1 MCESIHRPPFLS
13 APCPGMHSPLSFPNI
28 RRCGAVIAGAG
39 LLLLSGVVNA
49 PAQGQLGL
57 FSQSSR
63 KKSDTASQTA
73 QAPRPETVSP
83 ESPRAIVAAFL
94 DLAGAGKDSDAA
106 QYLDLPDSLRTR
118 GPELAREFKLVLD
131 RKVWIDLEDISGAAA
146 GDTSGGGSRNLVQ
159 IAELPGARG
168 DHEPVRLARVWRGGQ
183 QRWLFSRGTV
193 QRIPEWYAALPDRWA
208 LQHLPAGFLKTGPLG
223 LTAWQWLAFPLV
235 LVVAFGFGTALNM
248 VLAWLFARLA
258 RRTAREWDDEF
269 IGRLAGPVTLGLTVA
284 MVAFL
289 LPWLALGVQGQQWV
303 SRLLKAGLIV
313 AFFWG
318 LIRLADVWRERM
330 AVSGWAMAGGA
341 ARSILPLGTRVAKV
355 AIVAIGVVAVL
366 STLGFPVAGVL
377 GGLGIGALAFALA
390 AQKTV
395 ENLFGAFSIGAD
407 QIFREGDSIKIDD
420 VAGTV
425 ERVGLRSTRIR
436 TIDRTVVTLPNGK
449 LADSRIESFAMRD
462 RIRLNM
468 VLGLVYETTGAQMRT
483 VLDGLERVLR
493 EHPHIMKD
501 NITVRLTDFGASA
514 LNVQVQTWVQTTDW
528 NEFLLDRQGILLQ
541 FMDVV
546 EQAGSGFAFPSQ
558 TVYLKQQVVAGS

>member
-1 MCESIHRPPFLS
+1 MCESIRQPPFLS
-13 APCPGMHSPLSFPNI
+13 APFPGMHSPLSFPHI
-28 RRCGAVIAGAG
+28 RRRGAAIAGIG
-39 LLLLSGVVNA
+39 FLLLSGVVNA

-57 FSQSSR
+57 FSQSA
-63 KKSDTASQTA
+63 KKKPDTASKSA
-73 QAPRPETVSP
+73 QVPRPETVSP
-83 ESPRAIVAAFL
+83 ESPRASVAAFL
-94 DLAGAGKDSDAA
+94 DLTSVGKDSDAA

-146 GDTSGGGSRNLVQ
+146 GDTTGGGSRNLVQ
-159 IAELPGARG
+159 IADLPGVRG
-168 DHEPVRLARVWRGGQ
+168 DHEPVRLARVWRGGE

-208 LQHLPAGFLKTGPLG
+208 LQHLPAGLLKTGPLG
-223 LTAWQWLAFPLV
+223 LTAWQWLAFPV
-235 LVVAFGFGTALNM
+235 LLLVAFGFGTALNL
-248 VLAWLFARLA
+248 VLAWLFKRLA
-258 RRTAREWDDEF
+258 RRTAREWDDEV
-269 IGRLAGPVTLGLTVA
+269 ISRLAGPVTLGLTVA

-289 LPWLALGVQGQQWV
+289 LPWLALGVEGQQWV
-303 SRLLKAGLIV
+303 SRLLKAGLLV

-318 LIRLADVWRERM
+318 LIRLADVWRQRM

-468 VLGLVYETTGAQMRT
+468 VLGLVYETTGAQMQT

-493 EHPHIMKD
+493 EHPRIMKD
-501 NITVRLTDFGASA
+501 NITVRFTDFGASA
-514 LNVQVQTWVQTTDW
+514 LDVQVQTWVQTTDW

-541 FMDVV
+541 FMAVV
-546 EQAGSGFAFPSQ
+546 EHAGSGFAFPSQ
-558 TVYLKQQVVAGS
+558 TVYLKQ

>member
-1 MCESIHRPPFLS
+1 
-13 APCPGMHSPLSFPNI
+13 MHFPLSFQSI
-28 RRCGAVIAGAG
+28 RGRVAATAGIG
-39 LLLLSGVVNA
+39 VLLLCCVADA

-57 FSQSSR
+57 FSQSS
-63 KKSDTASQTA
+63 KKKLDTASRTA
-73 QAPRPETVSP
+73 QAARPETVSP
-83 ESPRAIVAAFL
+83 ESPRAAVAAFL
-94 DLAGAGKDSDAA
+94 DLTSAGKDTEAA

-146 GDTSGGGSRNLVQ
+146 GDTAGGGSRNLVQ
-159 IAELPGARG
+159 IAELPGTRG
-168 DHEPVRLARVWRGGQ
+168 DHEPVRLSRVWRGGA

-208 LQHLPAGFLKTGPLG
+208 LQHLPAVLQKSGPLG
-223 LTAWQWLAFPLV
+223 LTAWQWLAFPVL

-248 VLAWLFARLA
+248 VLALVFGRVA
-258 RRTAREWDDEF
+258 RRTAHDWDDEF
-269 IGRLAGPVTLGLTVA
+269 ISRLAGPVTLGLTVA

-289 LPWLALGVQGQQWV
+289 LPWLALGVQGQLWV
-303 SRLLKAGLIV
+303 GRLLKAALMV

-318 LIRLADVWRERM
+318 LVRLVDVWRQRM

-341 ARSILPLGTRVAKV
+341 ARSILPLGSRVAKV
-355 AIVAIGVVAVL
+355 AIVAIGVVTVL

-407 QIFREGDSIKIDD
+407 QIFREGDGIKVDG

-449 LADSRIESFAMRD
+449 LADSQIESFAVRD

-468 VLGLVYETTGAQMRT
+468 VLGLVYETTGAQMRS

-493 EHPHIMKD
+493 EHPHVTTD

-528 NEFLLDRQGILLQ
+528 NEFLLIRQGILLQ

-546 EQAGSGFAFPSQ
+546 ERAGSGFAFPSQ
-558 TVYLKQQVVAGS
+558 TVYLKR

>member
-1 MCESIHRPPFLS
+1 
-13 APCPGMHSPLSFPNI
+13 MHFPLSFPSI
-28 RRCGAVIAGAG
+28 RRRAAAAAGIG
-39 LLLLSGVVNA
+39 FLLLCCVAGA

-57 FSQSSR
+57 FSQSS
-63 KKSDTASQTA
+63 KKKLDTASRTA
-73 QAPRPETVSP
+73 QAARPETVSP
-83 ESPRAIVAAFL
+83 ESPRAAVAAFL
-94 DLAGAGKDSDAA
+94 DLTSAGRDTEAA

-146 GDTSGGGSRNLVQ
+146 GDTAGGGSRNLVQ
-159 IAELPGARG
+159 IAELPGTRG
-168 DHEPVRLARVWRGGQ
+168 DHEPVRLSRVWRGGA

-208 LQHLPAGFLKTGPLG
+208 LQHLPAVLQKSGPLG
-223 LTAWQWLAFPLV
+223 LTAWQWLAFPVL

-248 VLAWLFARLA
+248 LLALVFARVA
-258 RRTAREWDDEF
+258 RRTARDWDDEV
-269 IGRLAGPVTLGLTVA
+269 ISRLAGPVTLGLTVA

-289 LPWLALGVQGQQWV
+289 LPWLALGMQGQLWV
-303 SRLLKAGLIV
+303 SRLLKAALMV

-318 LIRLADVWRERM
+318 LVRLVDVWRQRM

-341 ARSILPLGTRVAKV
+341 ARSILPLGSRVAKV
-355 AIVAIGVVAVL
+355 AIVAIGVVTVL

-407 QIFREGDSIKIDD
+407 QIFREGDGIKVDG

-449 LADSRIESFAMRD
+449 LADSQIESFAVRD

-468 VLGLVYETTGAQMRT
+468 VLGLVYETTGAQMRS

-493 EHPHIMKD
+493 EHPHVTTD

-528 NEFLLDRQGILLQ
+528 NEFLLIRQGILLQ

-546 EQAGSGFAFPSQ
+546 ERAGSGFAFPSQ
-558 TVYLKQQVVAGS
+558 TVYLKR

>member
-1 MCESIHRPPFLS
+1 
-13 APCPGMHSPLSFPNI
+13 MHFPLSFQSI
-28 RRCGAVIAGAG
+28 RGRAAATAGIG
-39 LLLLSGVVNA
+39 VLLLCCVADA

-57 FSQSSR
+57 FSQSS
-63 KKSDTASQTA
+63 KKKLDTASRTA
-73 QAPRPETVSP
+73 QAARPETVSP
-83 ESPRAIVAAFL
+83 ESPRAAVAAFL
-94 DLAGAGKDSDAA
+94 DLTSAGKDTEAA

-146 GDTSGGGSRNLVQ
+146 GDTAGGGSRNLVQ
-159 IAELPGARG
+159 IAELPGTRG
-168 DHEPVRLARVWRGGQ
+168 DHEPVRLSRVWRGGA

-208 LQHLPAGFLKTGPLG
+208 LQHLPAVLQKSGPLG
-223 LTAWQWLAFPLV
+223 LTAWQWLAFPVL

-248 VLAWLFARLA
+248 VLALVFGRVA
-258 RRTAREWDDEF
+258 RRTAHDWDDEF
-269 IGRLAGPVTLGLTVA
+269 ISRLAGPVTLGLTVA

-289 LPWLALGVQGQQWV
+289 LPWLALGVQGQLWV
-303 SRLLKAGLIV
+303 GRLLKAALMV

-318 LIRLADVWRERM
+318 LVRLVDVWRQRM

-341 ARSILPLGTRVAKV
+341 ARSILPLGSRVAKV
-355 AIVAIGVVAVL
+355 AIVAIGVVTVL

-407 QIFREGDSIKIDD
+407 QIFREGDGIKVDG

-449 LADSRIESFAMRD
+449 LADSQIESFAVRD

-468 VLGLVYETTGAQMRT
+468 VLGLVYETTGAQMRS

-493 EHPHIMKD
+493 EHPHVTTD

-528 NEFLLDRQGILLQ
+528 NEFLLIRQGILLQ

-546 EQAGSGFAFPSQ
+546 ERAGSGFAFPSQ
-558 TVYLKQQVVAGS
+558 TVYLKR

>member
-1 MCESIHRPPFLS
+1 
-13 APCPGMHSPLSFPNI
+13 
-28 RRCGAVIAGAG
+28 
-39 LLLLSGVVNA
+39 
-49 PAQGQLGL
+49 
-57 FSQSSR
+57 
-63 KKSDTASQTA
+63 
-73 QAPRPETVSP
+73 
-83 ESPRAIVAAFL
+83 
-94 DLAGAGKDSDAA
+94 
-106 QYLDLPDSLRTR
+106 
-118 GPELAREFKLVLD
+118 
-131 RKVWIDLEDISGAAA
+131 
-146 GDTSGGGSRNLVQ
+146 
-159 IAELPGARG
+159 
-168 DHEPVRLARVWRGGQ
+168 
-183 QRWLFSRGTV
+183 
-193 QRIPEWYAALPDRWA
+193 
-208 LQHLPAGFLKTGPLG
+208 
-223 LTAWQWLAFPLV
+223 
-235 LVVAFGFGTALNM
+235 
-248 VLAWLFARLA
+248 
-258 RRTAREWDDEF
+258 
-269 IGRLAGPVTLGLTVA
+269 

-289 LPWLALGVQGQQWV
+289 LPWLALGVEGQQWV
-303 SRLLKAGLIV
+303 SRLLKAGLLV

-318 LIRLADVWRERM
+318 LIRLADVWRQRM

-468 VLGLVYETTGAQMRT
+468 VLGLVYETTGAQMQT

-493 EHPHIMKD
+493 EHPRIMKD
-501 NITVRLTDFGASA
+501 NITVRFTDFGASA
-514 LNVQVQTWVQTTDW
+514 LDVQVQTWVQTTDW

-541 FMDVV
+541 FMAVV
-546 EQAGSGFAFPSQ
+546 EHAGSGFAFPSQ
-558 TVYLKQQVVAGS
+558 TVYLKQ

>member
-1 MCESIHRPPFLS
+1 
-13 APCPGMHSPLSFPNI
+13 MHFPLSFQSI
-28 RRCGAVIAGAG
+28 RGRVAATAGIG
-39 LLLLSGVVNA
+39 VLLLCCVADA

-57 FSQSSR
+57 FSQSS
-63 KKSDTASQTA
+63 KKKLDTASRTA
-73 QAPRPETVSP
+73 QAARPETVSP
-83 ESPRAIVAAFL
+83 ESPRAAVAAFL
-94 DLAGAGKDSDAA
+94 DLTSAGKDTEAA

-146 GDTSGGGSRNLVQ
+146 GDTAGGGSRNLVQ
-159 IAELPGARG
+159 IAELPGTRG
-168 DHEPVRLARVWRGGQ
+168 DHEPVRLSRVWRGGA

-208 LQHLPAGFLKTGPLG
+208 LQHLPAVLQKSGPLG
-223 LTAWQWLAFPLV
+223 LTAWQWLAFPVL
-235 LVVAFGFGTALNM
+235 LVVAFGFGAALNM
-248 VLAWLFARLA
+248 VLALVFGRVA
-258 RRTAREWDDEF
+258 RRTAHDWDDEF
-269 IGRLAGPVTLGLTVA
+269 ISRLAGPVTLGLTVA

-289 LPWLALGVQGQQWV
+289 LPWLALGVQGQLWV
-303 SRLLKAGLIV
+303 GRLLKAALMV

-318 LIRLADVWRERM
+318 LVRLVDVWRQRM

-341 ARSILPLGTRVAKV
+341 ARSILPLGSRVAKV
-355 AIVAIGVVAVL
+355 AIVAIGVVTVL

-407 QIFREGDSIKIDD
+407 QIFREGDGIKVDG

-449 LADSRIESFAMRD
+449 LADSQIESFAVRD

-468 VLGLVYETTGAQMRT
+468 VLGLVYETTGAQMRS

-493 EHPHIMKD
+493 EHPHVTTD

-528 NEFLLDRQGILLQ
+528 NEFLLIRQGILLQ

-546 EQAGSGFAFPSQ
+546 ERAGSGFAFPSQ
-558 TVYLKQQVVAGS
+558 TVYLKR